1 MTWDEL
7 NAIIQRHGGA
17 LSDPVIIDPV
27 IDNPDPIDRKLNPKI
42 DNPNPTYRYNLK
54 DGKYFTAKASG
65 PGAQTGQPGEGS
77 ATTFQVVD
85 PGSAVQPLTPSDRL
99 PSAATDLV
107 KLDAHGNVIAPGD
120 TTTPAAKLRDPSTGV
135 VTDLPDPKTQA
146 EGKTQEFGDNLLLI
160 KPDGSYTIIAS
171 KDPKA
176 TQQNKQII
184 DGPDGKYEYDPNK
197 PEGQRTTLVLKKP
210 ADQTKPT
217 TEVRNGKTFQWDPEG
232 KTWSEAPGLPTEKKP
247 ATASVNTTAKFIV
260 YYDEQGNEV
269 SRSKNP
275 NYVEPTPTQL
285 TADTVSPNIP
295 LLKPDGTVQWV
306 KNENRVPASQA
317 MQDLLAQVGV
327 KVNKGD
333 LSMGDAKDMLSG
345 TVNVMNA
352 QTAQANAQTAQ
363 AQAGTQAATGALSA
377 LGQGAQTGAGILQ
390 NRVSNAQQ
398 MLQGILGVAGQGQRS
413 GNMGGGLMSAPAGLG
428 EALIGGIQGWTTEL
442 GGGQSVY
449 DTAARLV
456 QQADPTNSPQAQ
468 AAYGVLTQMLEKYK
482 QTTGQ
487 DHPAVAATNALSS
500 SVAANG
506 MSAPGGGPPGVPA
519 APAAAPGLT
528 PEQQIARR
536 LASFQTEAATNQ
548 AGGFGGATPFRGVNP
563 SGMAAVMPNVPPQPV
578 TPDAFVAPQQGMAS
592 LFVPGNPFVAPP
604 MVRPTVVA

>member
-1 MTWDEL
+1 VGNGEGVTREQFQRLIDE
-7 NAIIQRHGGA
+7 RGGLA
-17 LSDPVIIDPV
+17 GPAVDVDPL
-27 IDNPDPIDRKLNPKI
+27 IDNPDPIDAKI
-42 DNPNPTYRYNLK
+42 PGRAKVPNPNPRRRYIFNNGTQLEATGSGDQVDAEGRPLEVQITDAGTALK
-54 DGKYFTAKASG
+54 
-65 PGAQTGQPGEGS
+65 
-77 ATTFQVVD
+77 
-85 PGSAVQPLTPSDRL
+85 PLSPSERP

-107 KLDAHGNVIAPGD
+107 KIDADGNVIPPGD
-120 TTTPAAKLRDPSTGV
+120 TTKKAAKLRDPSTGA

-232 KTWSEAPGLPTEKKP
+232 KTWSEAAGLPTERKP
-247 ATASVNTTAKFIV
+247 ATASVNTTAKYIV
-260 YYDEQGNEV
+260 YYDDQGNEV
-269 SRSKNP
+269 ARNDNP
-275 NYVEPTPTQL
+275 SYQKPTPTQL
-285 TADTVSPNIP
+285 TADAVSPNIP
-295 LLKPDGTVQWV
+295 LLQPDGTVQWV

-317 MQDLLAQVGV
+317 MQDLLGQVGV
-327 KVNKGD
+327 KVNNGD
-333 LSMGDAKDMLSG
+333 LSMADAREMLTG

-377 LGQGAQTGAGILQ
+377 LGQGATTGAGILQ

-428 EALIGGIQGWTTEL
+428 EALVGGIQGWTTEL
-442 GGGQSVY
+442 GGGQGVY

-487 DHPAVAATNALSS
+487 DHPAVAATNALNSS
-500 SVAANG
+500 TAANG
-506 MSAPGGGPPGVPA
+506 LT
-519 APAAAPGLT
+519 APALAGTWSQPGTQAQLAQQSAA
-528 PEQQIARR
+528 
-536 LASFQTEAATNQ
+536 ASQLPRSPMTAP
-548 AGGFGGATPFRGVNP
+548 AGG
-563 SGMAAVMPNVPPQPV
+563 MASVMPNVQAMQQGQPPAPIQNV

-604 MVRPTVVA
+604 MRPTVVA